1 MPVLNKHTM
10 QDEPK
15 QDIEKT
21 EDYLHF
27 VKFVLNNPVERLLP
41 LQEQMAI
48 LNEQNKMKLEKEAIE
63 S

>member
-1 MPVLNKHTM
+1 M